1 MIDLICPK
9 CGERAGW
16 QQYSADGIGTA
27 YCLTQVSYGRPR
39 PAKEPCDWTG
49 LVIRNPDQTVRIAT
63 DDDVAEIKK
72 QPSVF

>member
-1 MIDLICPK
+1 MIDLICPE

-27 YCLTQVSYGRPR
+27 YCLTQVFHGRQR
-39 PAKEPCDWTG
+39 LAKEPCLWTG
-49 LVIRNPDQTVRIAT
+49 FVIRNPDRTVRIAT
-63 DDDVAEIKK
+63 DEEVAEIKK